1 MKRRK
6 FGAKMK
12 AQVALEAIKND
23 ATVEELAQRFDVH
36 PSQVRSWK
44 ADFLANAEKVF
55 TKETLKGE
63 GDDQH
68 VAELERKVGQQ
79 AIEIDFLK
87 KNYMKYRKVN
97 A

>member
-63 GDDQH
+63 CGDQH

-79 AIEIDFLK
+79 AIEIYILK
-87 KNYMKYRKVN
+87 KK
-97 A
+97 

>member
-23 ATVEELAQRFDVH
+23 ATIEELAQRFDVH

-44 ADFLANAEKVF
+44 VDFLTNAEKVF
-55 TKETLKGE
+55 IKEGHKGE
-63 GDDQH
+63 CDDKH
-68 VAELERKVGQQ
+68 VAELERKIGQQ
-79 AIEIDFLK
+79 AVEIDFLK
-87 KNYMKYRKVN
+87 KNYMRYRKGNV
-97 A
+97 

>member
-23 ATVEELAQRFDVH
+23 ATIEELAQRFDVH

-44 ADFLANAEKVF
+44 VDFLTNAEKVF
-55 TKETLKGE
+55 IKDGNKGE
-63 GDDQH
+63 CDDKH

-87 KNYMKYRKVN
+87 KNYMKYRKGN
-97 A
+97 G

>member
-23 ATVEELAQRFDVH
+23 ATIEELAQRFDVH

-44 ADFLANAEKVF
+44 VDFLTNAEKVF
-55 TKETLKGE
+55 IKEGHKGE
-63 GDDQH
+63 CEDKH
-68 VAELERKVGQQ
+68 VAELERKIGQQ
-79 AIEIDFLK
+79 AVEIDFLK
-87 KNYMKYRKVN
+87 KNYMRYRKGNV
-97 A
+97 

>member
-6 FGAKMK
+6 FSAKMK

-36 PSQVRSWK
+36 PSRVRTWK
-44 ADFLANAEKVF
+44 SDFLTNAEKVF
-55 TKETLKGE
+55 IKENHKGE
-63 GDDQH
+63 CEDRHLAQ
-68 VAELERKVGQQ
+68 LERKVGQQ

-87 KNYMKYRKVN
+87 KNFTRYRKGNV
-97 A
+97 